1 MFRIVSINWRT
12 KMKSFTRSLDE
23 RTNHLEIYAML
34 LVYSDS
40 QPEVRLEWFEQMLVE
55 DTTILCDDIYA

>member
-1 MFRIVSINWRT
+1 MYDYGENE
-12 KMKSFTRSLDE
+12 MKSFNQSLDA
-23 RTNHLEIYAML
+23 RTMHLEIYAML

-55 DTTILCDDIYA
+55 DTAILCDDIYA